1 MSGVSTEARRPRRGI
16 VGLLGNRSV
25 GVKITSAVLA
35 VAFVGG
41 LIGVLAIVKMATIN
55 ASTTAVYSQT
65 LEMQTLA
72 GLRNRFNQARIRS
85 LDHFLAQSASDKAR
99 KDEELATAERDVN
112 ASIAKFKEFDL
123 NATQRAALAD
133 FEAAWDGY
141 QRLLNDKLLPLS
153 QQHKLDEIARV
164 RAAEATPLVTR
175 AQKAIDTVV
184 EATISE
190 STVVNAEAAA
200 GYSSGRTIMIV
211 LIIAGVLVGVGI
223 ATFVARLITRP
234 LGRSVAALRRIGDGD
249 LTARVDV
256 EFRDELGTLGTTLN
270 GTVETMAAMISQVA
284 GGARE
289 LASASGELSS
299 VAVQLSSSAEETSAQ
314 ADTVAAAAEQVSSNV
329 QTVASGAEEMGASIG
344 EISVNAGEAARVAAS
359 AAEVAQRTNDT
370 VARLGE
376 SSLQI
381 SNVVKLITSI
391 AEQTNLLAL
400 NATIEAARAGD
411 AGKGFAVVAGEVKDL
426 AQETA
431 KATEDIAGRVNAIQA
446 ETQDAVA
453 ALVEITEVIDKV
465 NSYASTIA
473 AAVEEQTA
481 TTSEMA
487 RNVGQAAHGSGD
499 IAATITSVAQAA
511 QLTTAGAAA
520 TQNTAQQLAQISD
533 VLQRSVAHYRV

>member
-1 MSGVSTEARRPRRGI
+1 
-16 VGLLGNRSV
+16 
-25 GVKITSAVLA
+25 
-35 VAFVGG
+35 
-41 LIGVLAIVKMATIN
+41 
-55 ASTTAVYSQT
+55 
-65 LEMQTLA
+65 
-72 GLRNRFNQARIRS
+72 
-85 LDHFLAQSASDKAR
+85 
-99 KDEELATAERDVN
+99 
-112 ASIAKFKEFDL
+112 
-123 NATQRAALAD
+123 
-133 FEAAWDGY
+133 
-141 QRLLNDKLLPLS
+141 
-153 QQHKLDEIARV
+153 
-164 RAAEATPLVTR
+164 
-175 AQKAIDTVV
+175 
-184 EATISE
+184 
-190 STVVNAEAAA
+190 
-200 GYSSGRTIMIV
+200 
-211 LIIAGVLVGVGI
+211 
-223 ATFVARLITRP
+223 
-234 LGRSVAALRRIGDGD
+234 
-249 LTARVDV
+249 
-256 EFRDELGTLGTTLN
+256 
-270 GTVETMAAMISQVA
+270 
-284 GGARE
+284 
-289 LASASGELSS
+289 
-299 VAVQLSSSAEETSAQ
+299 VQLSSSAEETSAQ

-344 EISVNAGEAARVAAS
+344 EISANAGEAARVAAS

-376 SSLQI
+376 SSAQI

-511 QLTTAGAAA
+511 QSTTAGAAA
-520 TQNTAQQLAQISD
+520 TQSTAHQLAQISD